1 MHNRTPL
8 EKKYKAVKLLSA
20 SQRMWGNRIV
30 PRFREVARELDMKPQ
45 NLTTIWQNREAI
57 EIRANRNLSH
67 SQISKIDEDEI
78 KQVKKRANQ
87 LLSKHENDDY
97 SKMKVDK
104 LIEAID
110 DIFEGLFLTL
120 NR

>member
-20 SQRMWGNRIV
+20 SQRFWGGRFV
-30 PRFREVARELDMKPQ
+30 PRFREVARELDMTPQ

-67 SQISKIDEDEI
+67 SLISKIDEDEI

-87 LLSKHENDDY
+87 LLSKHENYDY

>member
-1 MHNRTPL
+1 MWHRTPL
-8 EKKYKAVKLLSA
+8 EKKFRAVKLLAA
-20 SQRMWGNRIV
+20 SQRFWGNKFV
-30 PRFREVARELDMKPQ
+30 PRFREVARELDMTPQ

-57 EIRANRNLSH
+57 EIRANRNLS
-67 SQISKIDEDEI
+67 SGQILKIDEDEI

-87 LLSKHENDDY
+87 LLSKHENNDY

-104 LIEAID
+104 LLKATD
-110 DIFEGLFLTL
+110 DLFEGLFLLL